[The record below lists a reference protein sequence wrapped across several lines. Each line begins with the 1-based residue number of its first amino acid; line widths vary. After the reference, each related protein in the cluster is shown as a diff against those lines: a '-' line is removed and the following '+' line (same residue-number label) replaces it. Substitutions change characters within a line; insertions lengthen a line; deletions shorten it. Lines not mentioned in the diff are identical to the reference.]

1 MLKQFIIIIFR
12 LWIILFIWFII
23 WELISYFQLISPML
37 LPAPHK
43 IISNMI
49 RLDFLAGFVSNNLPI
64 TFFWVLIAW
73 VIGIISSSIF
83 ALVSLHSVSI
93 TAFFNVIF
101 IAGRAL
107 PSVIAIPLFAAIM
120 GFDRLTTFVC
130 ATFLVVCYSE
140 PSIQES
146 LRSINTTRKA
156 LLETVPLSKVHSFIL
171 IILPGIAK
179 TLRAISTQSF
189 GIALVVTI
197 AGEMILALSNSVGNE
212 VAQMAWLLR
221 MVDLYSMI
229 GWLISCALITMYI
242 TEFLPKFFEIPAYYT
257 IKKLNLKIL

>member
-1 MLKQFIIIIFR
+1 MLKQFIRNIWS
-12 LWIILFIWFII
+12 LGVILLIWFTL

-49 RLDFLAGFVSNNLPI
+49 RLDFIDGFVNNTLPN

-73 VIGIISSSIF
+73 IIGILCASLF
-83 ALVSLHSVSI
+83 ALVSIHSVKV
-93 TAFFNVIF
+93 TAFLKVLF
-101 IAGRAL
+101 ISGRAL

-120 GFDRLTTFVC
+120 GFDRLTTVVC
-130 ATFLVVCYSE
+130 AIFLVVCYSE

-156 LLETVPLSKVHSFIL
+156 LLETVPLSKLHSFIL
-171 IILPGIAK
+171 IILPGIAN

-212 VAQMAWLLR
+212 VARMAWLLR

-229 GWLISCALITMYI
+229 GW
-242 TEFLPKFFEIPAYYT
+242 
-257 IKKLNLKIL
+257 